1 MDGKK
6 VLNAMRPV
14 LLALEKVHRT
24 GIVHRDISPDNIMIR
39 KDGSLVLIDFGAAR
53 MRNIDNTKTMTVLFK
68 RGFSPEEQYRYKG
81 RWGAYT
87 DVYSISATMYYMLT
101 GEAPTDSVI
110 RALGDDMPSLLNMKE
125 LEISTK
131 QKKAV
136 MKGMAVNAKN
146 RWQSIRE
153 LYDAMYEEEKNIT
166 SGSGRRRGIAGIAG
180 AAVLGT
186 AITIGCLHAG
196 TKDEK
201 REPVIAVETPVVTP
215 EATKT
220 PKKEILMT
228 NVTGK
233 TMAEAEKEWGSIV
246 DITWKQEYSDTA
258 KKGMVISQNVSA
270 GEWVSADQ
278 KLVLTISK
286 GQGKTVVPKLRGLT
300 LEQAKKKLKKAHLT
314 YKIQRE
320 ESNKAVDTVLS
331 QSVAKGKKVARGTAV
346 KLTVSKQKKA
356 EAVVTKKP
364 AATVKPTQRSKKKK
378 KDFVGVIQ

>member
-1 MDGKK
+1 M
-6 VLNAMRPV
+6 LNAMRPV

-81 RWGAYT
+81 RWGS
-87 DVYSISATMYYMLT
+87 VYRCLFNQCDHVLYVD
-101 GEAPTDSVI
+101 G
-110 RALGDDMPSLLNMKE
+110 R
-125 LEISTK
+125 STHRF
-131 QKKAV
+131 
-136 MKGMAVNAKN
+136 GN
-146 RWQSIRE
+146 
-153 LYDAMYEEEKNIT
+153 
-166 SGSGRRRGIAGIAG
+166 SGIGRRYAVTFEYERAGNFYQAKEGGYERNGSKCQKPLAEYPGIVRCHVRRREEHHKWFRKTKRDCGNCGCGCAWNRHYHRMSACRNQRRKTGAGHCRRDTG
-180 AAVLGT
+180 RNTGSHENT
-186 AITIGCLHAG
+186 
-196 TKDEK
+196 EK
-201 REPVIAVETPVVTP
+201 GNFDDQCDR
-215 EATKT
+215 K
-220 PKKEILMT
+220 
-228 NVTGK
+228 NDGGGR
-233 TMAEAEKEWGSIV
+233 KEWGSIV

-286 GQGKTVVPKLRGLT
+286 GQGKTVVPKLLGLT

-331 QSVAKGKKVARGTAV
+331 QSVAKGKKGGAWNGGKTDSEQTEKSGGCGDEKSPR
-346 KLTVSKQKKA
+346 L
-356 EAVVTKKP
+356 
-364 AATVKPTQRSKKKK
+364 R
-378 KDFVGVIQ
+378 